1 MKKLLLVSTAIAGV
15 AMMSS
20 PASAALKMDLG
31 GYFEGY
37 GVYADNHNPA
47 GDPSTRN
54 FDFRRDN
61 EIFVNGESTL
71 DNGLTIGAHTQL
83 NIANTSPGTTTFTGT
98 GTIATN
104 GATANI
110 SDIAAGLS
118 ASTNG
123 TNTQL
128 VDETYL
134 YASGGWGRVNY
145 GEEDGAAYLLQV
157 AAPSADSNV
166 DGMRVYVQGLNT
178 GNWDANL
185 AGLVLSYQQ
194 ADFRQT
200 DRLTYLTPK
209 FNGFQAGV
217 SYAPQPG
224 TAVVGTSLL
233 GGASSAADGSMPQDD
248 LGHAFKNPWEAAARW
263 DGEFQGVA
271 LSLGGGYS
279 DAQAQNTAVAASPV
293 GSIGSKSLQTYNFG
307 ANVAISGFSL
317 GGAYKHS
324 NNGISET
331 AGEND
336 KTKTWVVGGG
346 YDNGPYHAG
355 VSYLHDTIGDGLLS
369 TAAAGTSNVH
379 RYAAGGGYT
388 FGPGMTFR
396 GSVDWG
402 KFNENALSG
411 ADSARFEQVTVGT
424 DVQF

>member
-15 AMMSS
+15 ALLSS

-37 GVYADNHNPA
+37 GVYADNNAPA
-47 GDPSTRN
+47 TAASTDS
-54 FDFRRDN
+54 FEFRRDN

-83 NIANTSPGTTTFTGT
+83 NIANTANNSTTTLGGT
-98 GTIATN
+98 GTAIGLTSADLRAVLTATTT
-104 GATANI
+104 G
-110 SDIAAGLS
+110 S
-118 ASTNG
+118 
-123 TNTQL
+123 NTQL

-134 YASGGWGRVNY
+134 YASGGWGRFNF

-166 DGMRVYVQGLNT
+166 DGMRVYIQALNT
-178 GNWDANL
+178 GNWNANL
-185 AGLVLSYQQ
+185 AGSVLSYQQ

-217 SYAPQPG
+217 SYAPQTG
-224 TAVVGTSLL
+224 TAFVGTSNL
-233 GGASSAADGSMPQDD
+233 GGASSAGDAAMATDD
-248 LGHAFKNPWEAAARW
+248 LHGLFKNPWEAAARW

-271 LSLGGGYS
+271 LSLGAGYS
-279 DAQAQNTAVAASPV
+279 DAQSESTAGAAGSV
-293 GSIGSKSLQTYNFG
+293 GTDSLQTYNFG
-307 ANVAISGFSL
+307 GNVAMSGFSL
-317 GGAYKHS
+317 GGAYKHT
-324 NNGISET
+324 NNGIDAA
-331 AGEND
+331 AGDNSA
-336 KTKTWVVGGG
+336 TKTWDVGAG

-355 VSYLHDTIGDGLLS
+355 VSYFHDTLGDALLS
-369 TAAAGTSNVH
+369 TATTGESTVH

-402 KFNENALSG
+402 KFNANGTQTTSIGTNSE
-411 ADSARFEQVTVGT
+411 RFTQVTVGT

>member
-1 MKKLLLVSTAIAGV
+1 LYANNNVPAADAGV
-15 AMMSS
+15 
-20 PASAALKMDLG
+20 DN
-31 GYFEGY
+31 FE
-37 GVYADNHNPA
+37 
-47 GDPSTRN
+47 
-54 FDFRRDN
+54 FRRDN

-83 NIANTSPGTTTFTGT
+83 NIANTSGSSLTTTITGT
-98 GTIATN
+98 GANT
-104 GATANI
+104 GATAGAV
-110 SDIAAGLS
+110 AAQLT
-118 ASTNG
+118 ATTTG
-123 TNTQL
+123 TATTQL

-134 YASGGWGRVNY
+134 YASGGWGRFNF

-166 DGMRVYVQGLNT
+166 DGMRVYIQGLT
-178 GNWDANL
+178 TQDWDANL

-209 FNGFQAGV
+209 FSGFQAGI

-224 TAVVGTSLL
+224 TAFVGTSNL
-233 GGASSAADGSMPQDD
+233 GGASSAGDASVAADD
-248 LGHAFKNPWEAAARW
+248 LAHHFKNPWEAAARW

-279 DAQAQNTAVAASPV
+279 DAQAENSALSALGGV
-293 GSIGSKSLQTYNFG
+293 GSRSLQTYNFG
-307 ANVAISGFSL
+307 GNVAMSGFSL
-317 GGAYKHS
+317 GGAYKHT
-324 NNGISET
+324 NDGIAPN
-331 AGEND
+331 AGTNAD
-336 KTKTWVVGGG
+336 VKTWDVGGA

-355 VSYLHDTIGDGLLS
+355 VSYLHDTIGDDLLS
-369 TAAAGTSNVH
+369 GAGAGESNVH

-402 KFNENALSG
+402 KYNANALTG
-411 ADSARFEQVTVGT
+411 GDSARFTQVTVGT